1 MTSLLIT
8 LRESIRYR
16 GRSGHYSWIAH
27 RLSGLAILGF
37 LVLHVWDT
45 ANANYAPGLY
55 AWSIDLFKHP
65 FFAVGEIGIMA
76 AVLYHA
82 FNGIRITILDFKP
95 EWWKYQRSSAIFVF
109 ILFVVLFAPIGI
121 YMFDEFLHRCTE
133 AGAAC
138 WKIPRVSDYREAY
151 RLYLDTRGG

>member
-1 MTSLLIT
+1 MSSLMLT

-27 RLSGLAILGF
+27 RLSGLAILSF

-45 ANANYAPGLY
+45 ANVHFWPEFY
-55 AWSIDLFKHP
+55 AWSIAVFKVP
-65 FFAVGEIGIMA
+65 FFAVGEIGIMS

-95 EWWKYQRSSAIFVF
+95 EWWMYQDKSALAVW
-109 ILFVVLFAPIGI
+109 ILFFVVFTPIGI
-121 YMFDEFLHRCTE
+121 FMFMGVINHCGELAA
-133 AGAAC
+133 AGASC
-138 WKIPRVSDYREAY
+138 WDWPTLADYGVVIGR
-151 RLYLDTRGG
+151 